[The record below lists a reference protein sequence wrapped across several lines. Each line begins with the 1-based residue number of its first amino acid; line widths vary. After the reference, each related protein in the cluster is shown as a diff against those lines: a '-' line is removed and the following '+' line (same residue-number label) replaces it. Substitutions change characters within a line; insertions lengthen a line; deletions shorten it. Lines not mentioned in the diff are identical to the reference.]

1 MVADCRP
8 DPRGIVRAPDGE
20 DGAIIPA
27 MDTRVTSGL
36 PWARIESVFLDL
48 DGTLLD
54 LHFDNHFWLEHV
66 PMCWAR
72 ERGVGFHEAR
82 EALLQKM
89 RRVEGT
95 LQWYCVDYWSRE
107 LGLDIPGLKR
117 EVEHLIRVLPD
128 VHAFLDRTR
137 EAGKRLVLVTNAHG
151 KVVSLK
157 SGRTGIDRHF
167 DNVVTSHDFGFPKE
181 SRRFWESLRGVESF
195 DPDRTLLVDDSLPV
209 LRSAREFGIR
219 HVVAARRPDSR
230 QPARE
235 VTDFPAIDSFAELM
249 P

>member
-1 MVADCRP
+1 MTTC
-8 DPRGIVRAPDGE
+8 
-20 DGAIIPA
+20 
-27 MDTRVTSGL
+27 TTLGL
-36 PWARIESVFLDL
+36 PWEAIDSVFLDM

-72 ERGVGFHEAR
+72 DRGVDLEEAR
-82 EALLQKM
+82 ERLLEKM

-107 LGLDIPGLKR
+107 LGLDIPELKR
-117 EVEHLIRVLPD
+117 EVEHLIRVLPHVD
-128 VHAFLDRTR
+128 GFLRRARD
-137 EAGKRLVLVTNAHG
+137 AGKRLVLVTNAHG

-167 DNVVTSHDFGFPKE
+167 DSVIISHELGYPKE
-181 SRRFWESLRGVESF
+181 DPRFWESLRAVERF
-195 DPDRTLLVDDSLPV
+195 DPRRSLLVDDSLPV
-209 LRSAREFGIR
+209 LRSARAFGIR
-219 HVVAARRPDSR
+219 HVVAASRPDSR
-230 QPARE
+230 RPARE
-235 VTDFPAIDSFAELM
+235 VRDFPAIDSFEELM